1 MPHMSGGGEKS
12 YLYLVNV
19 GSTKSHYNEN
29 LNIRILPKEYNHPS
43 FSMESVTQNEFKSFV
58 IVACV
63 TIFGMNNLEFNRK
76 VVSSNNC

>member
-1 MPHMSGGGEKS
+1 MSGGGGVKS

-43 FSMESVTQNEFKSFV
+43 FSMESVTQNECKSFV